1 MTCMRSITR
10 DLRARQGRAFDDVEA
25 VCAWLAERPDCTGK
39 IGVIGFCVGGGFA
52 LLLAPGHGFSASSV
66 NYGSCPKDAESLLA
80 GTCPIVGSYGGKD
93 RTQPGAAMRL
103 EQALTANGVEHDVK
117 EYPQAGHS
125 FLNNHRD
132 RLCRMMSV
140 VGIAITSPPPKTH
153 GDGSSPSS
161 TLT

>member
-1 MTCMRSITR
+1 MRSITR

-66 NYGSCPKDAESLLA
+66 NYGGCPKDAESLLA